1 MQPHEGYHGPWSRKR
16 FDVVPF
22 RERRDRTID
31 VRRQS
36 LGRHLPCSYNDRVVA
51 QLNRMEHANEF
62 GRRRSEI
69 VRYLGALN

>member
-1 MQPHEGYHGPWSRKR
+1 MRVAASAQ
-16 FDVVPF
+16 V
-22 RERRDRTID
+22 RRALGRAILSVASDRSID